1 MALAISTDVEE
12 HAPGV
17 AGRGTIPQIDGG
29 AQGFERVVIA
39 ALDLAQSLSK
49 LLGLLGNDFFEMV
62 TVVFD
67 FLFQA
72 LHAPRAR
79 EAG

>member
-17 AGRGTIPQIDGG
+17 AGRRAIAQINGG
-29 AQGFERVVIA
+29 AKGFERVVIA

-49 LLGLLGNDFFEMV
+49 LLGLLSDDFFQVV

-67 FLFQA
+67 LLF
-72 LHAPRAR
+72 
-79 EAG
+79 

>member
-17 AGRGTIPQIDGG
+17 AGRRAIAQINGG
-29 AQGFERVVIA
+29 AKGFERVVIA